1 MMHILILPPP
11 QEFSVLY
18 TTHSKATMTTT
29 SEQSLHSEA
38 INLHK
43 LWNYKQPKYAHKKKK
58 KKNAKLTSLVLDE
71 ISSTAETLSSTE
83 ELKNTSVSPES
94 KQTQIYYVWKT

>member
-1 MMHILILPPP
+1 MHILILPPP
-11 QEFSVLY
+11 QQFSVLY
-18 TTHSKATMTTT
+18 NTHSKATTT

-38 INLHK
+38 INLDK
-43 LWNYKQPKYAHKKKK
+43 LWKLQATEMRTQKEEEKT
-58 KKNAKLTSLVLDE
+58 AKLTSLVLDE

-94 KQTQIYYVWKT
+94 K

>member
-1 MMHILILPPP
+1 MHILILPPP
-11 QEFSVLY
+11 QQFSVLY
-18 TTHSKATMTTT
+18 NTHSKATMTTT

-43 LWNYKQPKYAHKKKK
+43 LWKLQATEMRTQKEEE
-58 KKNAKLTSLVLDE
+58 KNAKLTSLVLDE

-94 KQTQIYYVWKT
+94 K